1 MENKNINTLVT
12 INKEASE
19 ALLNTAHTNA
29 VSRIMAFM
37 NNNTIVA
44 QNTVADGH
52 GNTVDSF
59 ELIRADGTQAH
70 ITNKDSAS
78 RISETVYL
86 FNFGDALES
95 AKYSALAE
103 MELSKDYASMGYKD
117 IRSFVRENLQ
127 CKVDSAMEM
136 LSVFKRFYTRSESGA
151 WGTRVELEPVNLSNL
166 KVLSGVLSK
175 ECENNMDKLVELINN
190 GTIHPLLPQT
200 ALKKEIQEMRN
211 TIPEQVTE
219 QVAEPSTEEQTK
231 DAEQPFGN
239 TEQATEQSTPEM
251 TPQEKAYYYGEM
263 FSQAIVASLD
273 DSKAK
278 KAIKLY
284 NEIMKLFA

>member
-1 MENKNINTLVT
+1 MENQNINTLVT

-19 ALLNTAHTNA
+19 ALLNTAHSNA
-29 VSRIMAFM
+29 ISRIMAFM

-52 GNTVDSF
+52 GNTVDSY
-59 ELIRADGTQAH
+59 ELIRADGSQAH
-70 ITNKDSAS
+70 ITNKDSAN

-136 LSVFKRFYTRSESGA
+136 LAVFKRFYIRSESGA

-190 GTIHPLLPQT
+190 GTLHPLLPQT

-211 TIPEQVTE
+211 TLPESSTAESSPTE
-219 QVAEPSTEEQTK
+219 SDTAESSPTESTT
-231 DAEQPFGN
+231 AESDHN
-239 TEQATEQSTPEM
+239 ESTPEM
-251 TPQEKAYYYGEM
+251 SPTEKAYYYGEM
-263 FSQAIVASLD
+263 FSQAIIASLD
-273 DSKAK
+273 DNKAK

-284 NEIMKLFA
+284 NEIMKLFS

>member
-1 MENKNINTLVT
+1 MENTNVNALVT

-19 ALLNTAHTNA
+19 QLLASANQNAL
-29 VSRIMAFM
+29 SRITAFM
-37 NNNTIVA
+37 QNPTIVV
-44 QNTVADGH
+44 QNTVSDGH

-59 ELIRADGTQAH
+59 ELTRADGSQAH

-86 FNFGDALES
+86 FNMSDAVES

-103 MELSKDYASMGYKD
+103 MELSEDYKSMGYKD

-136 LSVFKRFYTRSESGA
+136 LAVFKRFYSRTND
-151 WGTRVELEPVNLSNL
+151 GTWFIHPELKDVNLSNL
-166 KVLSGVLSK
+166 KVLSGVLTK
-175 ECENNMDKLVELINN
+175 ECENDINNLISLINN
-190 GTIHPLLPQT
+190 GTLHPLLPQT
-200 ALKKEIQEMRN
+200 ALKKEVQEMRKVL
-211 TIPEQVTE
+211 PESAP
-219 QVAEPSTEEQTK
+219 AESAP
-231 DAEQPFGN
+231 AESAPA
-239 TEQATEQSTPEM
+239 ESDSAESAPAESAHAESTPEM
-251 TPQEKAYYYGEM
+251 SPSEKAYYYGEM
-263 FSQAIVASLD
+263 FSQAIIATLD

-284 NEIMKLFA
+284 NEIIKLLAE